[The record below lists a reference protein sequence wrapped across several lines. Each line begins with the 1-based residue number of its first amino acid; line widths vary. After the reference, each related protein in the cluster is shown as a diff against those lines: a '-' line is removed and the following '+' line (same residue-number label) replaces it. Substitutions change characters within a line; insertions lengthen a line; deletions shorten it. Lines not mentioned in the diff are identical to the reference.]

1 LYSKTGKPY
10 WPVNQKK
17 ARVIRMRNAMS
28 PEVQAA
34 LEQCRWMIQKGS
46 KSFSLAAR
54 VFDSEIRDAA
64 FFLYG
69 WCRYCDDQVDQAG
82 KTENQDELAKRVKAL
97 KESTASA
104 FCFPQQREPVFVA
117 LQYIAHRYGI
127 AAHYALELIEGM
139 AMDVRG
145 TRYGTLK
152 ELIFYCYR
160 VAGTVG
166 LMMSHVMGLR
176 DETALKHAA
185 DLGIA
190 MQLTNIAR
198 DITEDAAMG
207 RIYLPL
213 SWLQEAGI
221 RCEEIAA
228 PEHREKL
235 AMLTQRLL
243 READRYYRS
252 GDLGLWYLSFR
263 SACAVAAGRHVYS
276 EIGSSLLRKGARAW
290 DERTY
295 VTGSLKLWVVLRGIA
310 SIIRSVPGRIRR
322 PWSPGPLRMI
332 WKYSNVE

>member
-1 LYSKTGKPY
+1 
-10 WPVNQKK
+10 
-17 ARVIRMRNAMS
+17 MRDAMS
-28 PEVQAA
+28 PEVKAA
-34 LEQCRWMIQKGS
+34 LEQCRWMINKGS

-54 VFDSEIRDAA
+54 LFDRETREAA

-82 KTENQDELAKRVKAL
+82 KTQNQTELAERVKAL
-97 KESTASA
+97 KDHTLAA
-104 FCFPQQREPVFVA
+104 FSFAQQQEPVFVA

-127 AAHYALELIEGM
+127 PAHYALELIEGM

-145 TRYGTLK
+145 TRYTTLK
-152 ELIFYCYR
+152 ELLLYCYR

-176 DETALKHAA
+176 EESALKHAA

-213 SWLQEAGI
+213 SWLQEARI
-221 RCEEIAA
+221 PPDDITA

-235 AMLTQRLL
+235 AMLTLRLL

-252 GDLGLWYLSFR
+252 GDAGLWHLSFR
-263 SACAVAAGRHVYS
+263 SACAVSAARHVYS
-276 EIGSSLLRKGARAW
+276 EIGSLLLRRGACAW
-290 DERTY
+290 DQRAY
-295 VTGSLKLWVVLRGIA
+295 VTGWLKIWVVMRGVL
-310 SIIRSVPGRIRR
+310 SLLRSVPGRLWT
-322 PWSPGPLRMI
+322 PWSPAPLRMV
-332 WKYSNVE
+332 WKYSNVQ